1 VAALDAKKTLLFDY
15 GSLLPGERDHEL
27 LAGAHRVG
35 PACTPPEYYLV
46 ELNAFPALVR
56 GGRIEVKGELYEV
69 DAATLLSIDLR
80 KENPVLFK
88 REAIRLAGGELAEAY
103 LMTLDQVR
111 GRRRLNSG
119 DWRAR
124 FNLRRSGIPESRW
137 AEWARGRSPKR

>member
-1 VAALDAKKTLLFDY
+1 MDAREYNLFDY

-27 LAGAHRVG
+27 LATARHVG

-56 GGRIEVKGELYEV
+56 GGRIEVKGELYVV
-69 DAATLLSIDLR
+69 DAAALLAIDLR

-88 REAIRLAGGELAEAY
+88 RETIRLAGGEVAEAY
-103 LMTLDQVR
+103 LMTLEQVR
-111 GRRRLNSG
+111 GRRRLSSG

-124 FNLRRSGIPESRW
+124 FTARRSGIPESRW

>member
-1 VAALDAKKTLLFDY
+1 LNARKLTLFDY
-15 GSLLPGERDHEL
+15 GSLLPGERDHDL
-27 LAGAHRVG
+27 LAGARRLG
-35 PACTPPEYYLV
+35 PASTPPEYYLV

-56 GGRIEVKGELYEV
+56 GGRIEVKGELYEI
-69 DAATLLSIDLR
+69 DARALLAIDLR

-88 REAIRLAGGELAEAY
+88 RETIRLANGELAEAY

-124 FNLRRSGIPESRW
+124 FSARRSGIPESRW
-137 AEWARGRSPKR
+137 AEWARGRSTKR

>member
-1 VAALDAKKTLLFDY
+1 MNARKFTLFDY
-15 GSLLPGERDHEL
+15 GSLLPGERDHDL
-27 LAGAHRVG
+27 LAGARHVG
-35 PACTPPEYYLV
+35 PASTTPEYYLV

-56 GGRIEVKGELYEV
+56 GGRIEVKGELYEL
-69 DAATLLSIDLR
+69 DAATLLAIDLR

-111 GRRRLNSG
+111 GRRRLSSG

-124 FNLRRSGIPESRW
+124 FGVRRSGIPESRW
-137 AEWARGRSPKR
+137 AEWARGRSSKR